1 MRQRDFHKMMF
12 KKINSEM
19 HWEKFKTIRNKI
31 NAEIKNLKANYFN
44 TKISECLQHKNVKKS
59 WSLINNLLGK
69 NSKSTIINEIRTDR
83 NVILTDRNL
92 IANKLNDY
100 FVNIGPS
107 LALGVE
113 ENHHTSAGV
122 TNRGDLECNTT
133 FCFSDISVHQ
143 VLNNLKQ
150 LVTSKATGVDKI
162 PAKVLKLSADIIA
175 PSLTTIFNQ
184 SLHTGIFV
192 NDWKLARVQPI
203 YKSEDR
209 SKCENYRPISILP
222 VVSKIFEKE
231 IFQQLYSYLSAN
243 SLISKFQSG
252 FRPKHSSLTLL
263 LQMCDEWLKIWMRV
277 K

>member
-133 FCFSDISVHQ
+133 FCFSDISIHQ

-150 LVTSKATGVDKI
+150 LVTSKATGVVKI

-184 SLHTGIFV
+184 SLRTSIFV
-192 NDWKLARVQPI
+192 NDWKLARCAT
-203 YKSEDR
+203 D
-209 SKCENYRPISILP
+209 L
-222 VVSKIFEKE
+222 
-231 IFQQLYSYLSAN
+231 
-243 SLISKFQSG
+243 
-252 FRPKHSSLTLL
+252 
-263 LQMCDEWLKIWMRV
+263 
-277 K
+277 